1 MSAPYRPGPRRPSLP
16 EQIPPVAGDVDEH
29 GDASVR
35 HLTNGG
41 DELDA
46 RSVETRARGVEVVD
60 PEEEPDAASRL
71 VADDR

>member
-1 MSAPYRPGPRRPSLP
+1 MSAPYRPGLLWPSLP

-46 RSVETRARGVEVVD
+46 RGLEIPGANRAVTLYRCAPHFAPCPPV
-60 PEEEPDAASRL
+60 P
-71 VADDR
+71 